1 MYSIYLFEVNK
12 NISKNIKYIFFILGL
27 TFIFIIILWPYL
39 WFDPINNFIKAFTD
53 IIAAHNNLSVITLFN
68 GEYITSTNTP
78 WFYRI
83 LWFYITIPVI
93 VGIFFTIGFSIIIVN
108 FVKRILELNDK
119 NQIIWKNNEDF
130 YDFYLF
136 FVVIAVCFLTIKFND
151 SQFNGWRHLYF
162 LYSVIIYFSIFAY
175 KLILKNKKNFLKYF
189 LNSIII
195 INISYNLIWIF
206 KNHPHQNNYFNF
218 ISLNYALE
226 KFDLDYWGL
235 SNYHSLK
242 FILKNDK
249 RNKINISTI
258 SFADLNVSILKLNSN
273 EKKRI
278 NIIYNPEEADYLI
291 NSYMPKLRKN
301 FKISQDKFIRL
312 HDIKV
317 NKTSINTIY
326 KKKLIKI
333 ILYNITFK
341 MKLFIYK
348 SLIIIFF
355 LNILFELTIG
365 SRLDQL
371 RDQITFINDQKKRIE
386 IKEKILDEMEKGTE
400 KENYFNDKERE
411 VISNFIN
418 KILNELKINSN

>member
-1 MYSIYLFEVNK
+1 MLKFLDHSFLIFIIMYSIYLFEVNK

-68 GEYITSTNTP
+68 GEYITSNNTP

-326 KKKLIKI
+326 KKK
-333 ILYNITFK
+333 
-341 MKLFIYK
+341 
-348 SLIIIFF
+348 
-355 LNILFELTIG
+355 
-365 SRLDQL
+365 
-371 RDQITFINDQKKRIE
+371 
-386 IKEKILDEMEKGTE
+386 
-400 KENYFNDKERE
+400 
-411 VISNFIN
+411 
-418 KILNELKINSN
+418 